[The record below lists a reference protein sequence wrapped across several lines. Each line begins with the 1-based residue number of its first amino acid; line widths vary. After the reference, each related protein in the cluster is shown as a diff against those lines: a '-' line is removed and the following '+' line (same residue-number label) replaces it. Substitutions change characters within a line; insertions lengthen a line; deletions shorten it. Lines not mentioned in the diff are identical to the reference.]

1 MREREA
7 SRCLEL
13 DEELAV
19 SVEFIILIFPSLD
32 IKLRSSSAFKFEPIT
47 LRLLSPLRVI
57 FLASILEETVLVPYE
72 FALDLSYEADAILAL
87 RLVSFLNSSKDLGF
101 I

>member
-1 MREREA
+1 M
-7 SRCLEL
+7 
-13 DEELAV
+13 
-19 SVEFIILIFPSLD
+19 EFIIFIFPSLD

-57 FLASILEETVLVPYE
+57 FLASILEETALVPYK
-72 FALDLSYEADAILAL
+72 FVLDLSYEASANFTLI
-87 RLVSFLNSSKDLGF
+87 LVSFLSSSKDFGF